1 MKKTLSKMRGRR
13 KMVPLEKMDR
23 YYSVEFSSDKISIA
37 HQFKIRNIESM
48 SMCILVREDSSVLSQ
63 IKVGDILDMKC
74 NRLSTGDSSGS
85 EHRKTA
91 IRHIIKKDQGRLKGH
106 YLVGLEILE
115 NQG

>member
-1 MKKTLSKMRGRR
+1 
-13 KMVPLEKMDR
+13 MDQ
-23 YYSVEFSSDKISIA
+23 YNSVEFSSDKLSVT
-37 HQFKIRNIESM
+37 HQFKIRNIEQM

-63 IKVGDILDMKC
+63 IKIGDILDMKC

-91 IRHIIKKDQGRLKGH
+91 IRHIIKQDLGRFKGH